1 MKNWIMNFFADERG
15 SEGTELAVT
24 TLVVAGGAIEGFNGL
39 KTSLQGK
46 QADMIDNLDGIS
58 VAD

>member
-1 MKNWIMNFFADERG
+1 MKNWIMNFIADERG

-39 KTSLQGK
+39 KNKLQTK
-46 QADMIDNLDGIS
+46 QTEMIDDLGAIG
-58 VAD
+58 AD